1 MSSTAIALIG
11 LVGWSLTLTLV
22 LVIARFSAV
31 FKGEGEINKFRP
43 DGTDLNPLG
52 GRITRAHANSLEYI
66 ALPNGLMLLAI
77 ASGNVAVTDGLA
89 TVFLGCRVAQ
99 SVVHT
104 LSTSRLMVLTRA
116 TFFTVQI
123 VIMIIWACDLYHVT

>member
-1 MSSTAIALIG
+1 MSITAIALIG
-11 LVGWSLTLTLV
+11 LVAWSLALTLV

-52 GRITRAHANSLEYI
+52 ARITRAHANSLEYI
-66 ALPNGLMLLAI
+66 ALPVGLMLLAI
-77 ASGNVAVTDGLA
+77 ASGNVAITDGLA
-89 TVFLGCRVAQ
+89 MVFLGSRIAQ

-104 LSTSRLMVLTRA
+104 LSTSKLMVLTRA
-116 TFFTVQI
+116 TLFTVQI
-123 VIMIIWACDLYHVT
+123 VIMIIWACDLYAIT